1 MQETNEKISKKSPI
15 ESFFEL
21 GNKATK
27 GDPIRKAKFD
37 YYLLWIMFLAFFS
50 ILISNFL
57 GFLELVKVN
66 FISSLKPLGWT
77 GVMAA
82 IMWFQYFGLKSAY
95 DVNKAMKKMKTGLD
109 ISDELKVE
117 SKDDMLKDFEVED
130 ACKEVKKDGDKQ

>member
-1 MQETNEKISKKSPI
+1 MQETSKKSPI

-27 GDPIRKAKFD
+27 GDPIRKAQFD
-37 YYLLWIMFLAFFS
+37 YYLLWIMFIAFFS

-57 GFLELVKVN
+57 AFLELVKIN
-66 FISSLKPLGWT
+66 FVSSLKPLGWT
-77 GVMAA
+77 GVMVA

-95 DVNKAMKKMKTGLD
+95 DVNKATKKMKTGLD
-109 ISDELKVE
+109 KSKENEELKVE

-130 ACKEVKKDGDKQ
+130 ACKEVEKDE